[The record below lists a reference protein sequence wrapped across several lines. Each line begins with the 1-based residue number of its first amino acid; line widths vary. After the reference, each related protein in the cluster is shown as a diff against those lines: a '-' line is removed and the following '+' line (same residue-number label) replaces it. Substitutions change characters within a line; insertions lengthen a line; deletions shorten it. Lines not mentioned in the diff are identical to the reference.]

1 MYQVLY
7 RKWRPRTFSEVV
19 GQPQVTDTLKH
30 EICSGRLAHAY
41 LFVGSRG
48 TGKTTCAKIL
58 SRAVNCLHPE
68 GGDPCGE
75 CEICRGIDSGS
86 IFDVVEI
93 DAASNNG
100 VDNIRELRTEASFT
114 PARAK
119 YRVYIID
126 EVHML
131 SAGAFNALLKT
142 LEEPPEHVIF
152 ILATTEVHKLPA
164 TILSRCQRFDFRR
177 ITPEDIAGRLMEVA
191 GEEHIPLT
199 EPAALLIGRL
209 ADGALRDALSLLDR
223 CAVTE
228 EELTEGTV
236 AKIAGV
242 AGRDYLFAL
251 SEAIAAH
258 DAAAALQAVDRLHA
272 DSVDMRRLCEE
283 LIGHFRNLML
293 IKVAGE
299 PRGLII
305 CSDGDYARMQKT
317 ARSFSADEILY
328 IVTECAACLDRLGRV
343 MNRRS
348 EMEIL
353 LIRLCAGAKET
364 KQDMAALSA
373 RIGRLEQALA
383 AGVPAAAPRPMEP
396 EKMPEPEKTPEPA
409 EKLFPQP
416 AQKAAPVEGEAPP
429 LPEPPPL
436 PEDAPA
442 PQKQRAEGAPGRRM
456 LTEWGQALDRI
467 RSKNLLLYSILESS
481 SAYEMGERLLIDS
494 KSSNFSVM
502 IRQGNYAETIRA
514 ALKEVTGRD
523 YRLAIYKQP
532 QAQPKK
538 EPLNDL
544 LRRAG
549 EAGVPVDEV

>member
-19 GQPQVTDTLKH
+19 GQPHVTDTLKN
-30 EICSGRLAHAY
+30 EVCSGRLAHAY

-58 SRAVNCLHPE
+58 SRAVNCLHPA

-75 CEICRGIDSGS
+75 CELCRGIDSGS

-177 ITPEDIAGRLMEVA
+177 ITPEDIAGRLLEVA
-191 GEEHIPLT
+191 KEEGISLT

-223 CAVTE
+223 CAVAGG
-228 EELTEGTV
+228 ELTEEAV

-251 SEAIAAH
+251 SEALCRH
-258 DAAAALQAVDRLHA
+258 DAAAALEAVGRLHA

-299 PRGLII
+299 PRGLVI
-305 CSDGDYARMQKT
+305 CSDGEYARMQET
-317 ARSFSADEILY
+317 AQSFTAEEIIY
-328 IVTECAACLDRLGRV
+328 ILNECAACLDRLGRV

-364 KQDMAALSA
+364 KQDIAALSA
-373 RIGRLEQALA
+373 RIARLEQGQA
-383 AGVPAAAPRPMEP
+383 AGVPAAAPRPAEPKPEPQKKPGAVPKPEPQPQKEP
-396 EKMPEPEKTPEPA
+396 ERA
-409 EKLFPQP
+409 ER
-416 AQKAAPVEGEAPP
+416 EEPP

-442 PQKQRAEGAPGRRM
+442 PQKPAEDGTGRRM

-467 RSKNLLLYSILESS
+467 RSKNLLLYGILESS
-481 SAYEMGERLLIDS
+481 AAYEMGERLLIDS
-494 KSSNFSVM
+494 KNSNFSVM

-514 ALKEVTGRD
+514 ALRDVTGKD

-538 EPLNDL
+538 EPLDDL

>member
-30 EICSGRLAHAY
+30 EICLGRLAHAY

-58 SRAVNCLHPE
+58 SRAVNCLHPQ

-142 LEEPPEHVIF
+142 LEEPPGHVIF

-177 ITPEDIAGRLMEVA
+177 ITPEDIAGRLMEVSK
-191 GEEHIPLT
+191 EEGIPLT
-199 EPAALLIGRL
+199 GPAALLIGRL

-223 CAVTE
+223 CAAVDG
-228 EELTEGTV
+228 ELTEDAV
-236 AKIAGV
+236 ERIAGI
-242 AGRDYLFAL
+242 AGRDYLFSL
-251 SEAIAAH
+251 SEALSRH
-258 DAAAALQAVDRLHA
+258 DAAAALGVIDRLHA

-283 LIGHFRNLML
+283 FIGHFRNLML
-293 IKVAGE
+293 IKTAGDA
-299 PRGLII
+299 RGLIV
-305 CSDGDYARMQKT
+305 CSDGDYARLRQT
-317 ARSFSADEILY
+317 AQAFSADEILY
-328 IVTECAACLDRLGRV
+328 ILNECAACLDRLGRV

-373 RIGRLEQALA
+373 RVARLEQALA
-383 AGVPAAAPRPMEP
+383 AGVPAAPRP
-396 EKMPEPEKTPEPA
+396 A
-409 EKLFPQP
+409 QP
-416 AQKAAPVEGEAPP
+416 APGEETPAQQKKKPVPGREGSPLLEPP
-429 LPEPPPL
+429 LPKEP
-436 PEDAPA
+436 PA
-442 PQKQRAEGAPGRRM
+442 PQKPDENGPGRRM

-467 RSKNLLLYSILESS
+467 RSKDLLLYSILESS
-481 SAYEMGERLLIDS
+481 TAYEMGERLLIDS

-502 IRQGNYAETIRA
+502 IRQGHYAETIRA

-538 EPLNDL
+538 EPLDDL

>member
-1 MYQVLY
+1 
-7 RKWRPRTFSEVV
+7 
-19 GQPQVTDTLKH
+19 
-30 EICSGRLAHAY
+30 
-41 LFVGSRG
+41 
-48 TGKTTCAKIL
+48 
-58 SRAVNCLHPE
+58 
-68 GGDPCGE
+68 
-75 CEICRGIDSGS
+75 
-86 IFDVVEI
+86 
-93 DAASNNG
+93 
-100 VDNIRELRTEASFT
+100 
-114 PARAK
+114 
-119 YRVYIID
+119 
-126 EVHML
+126 
-131 SAGAFNALLKT
+131 
-142 LEEPPEHVIF
+142 
-152 ILATTEVHKLPA
+152 
-164 TILSRCQRFDFRR
+164 
-177 ITPEDIAGRLMEVA
+177 
-191 GEEHIPLT
+191 
-199 EPAALLIGRL
+199 
-209 ADGALRDALSLLDR
+209 
-223 CAVTE
+223 
-228 EELTEGTV
+228 
-236 AKIAGV
+236 
-242 AGRDYLFAL
+242 
-251 SEAIAAH
+251 
-258 DAAAALQAVDRLHA
+258 
-272 DSVDMRRLCEE
+272 
-283 LIGHFRNLML
+283 
-293 IKVAGE
+293 
-299 PRGLII
+299 
-305 CSDGDYARMQKT
+305 
-317 ARSFSADEILY
+317 
-328 IVTECAACLDRLGRV
+328 

-429 LPEPPPL
+429 LLEPPPL

-442 PQKQRAEGAPGRRM
+442 PQKQPAEGAPGRRM

-538 EPLNDL
+538 EPLDDL